1 MVRRLPVIRDPADD
15 PDAVHRPRSRWV
27 LIGSAFTLVVWVP
40 LVALTMPLGASLAS
54 HVGSL
59 PRADLAQGAGT
70 PSLLSLLLVVAPPL
84 LSFVPAAA
92 ASGALL
98 ARFGSGT
105 DRGDAVKAGGLG
117 GLLASILAS
126 VLGSGMPLVAAVS
139 AFFLLSMAG
148 AVGGYAGSAWAARK
162 R

>member
-27 LIGSAFTLVVWVP
+27 LIGSLFTIVVWVP
-40 LVALTMPLGASLAS
+40 LVAVTMPLGALLAS
-54 HVGSL
+54 RIGSL
-59 PRADLAQGAGT
+59 PKEELAQGAGA
-70 PSLLSLLLVVAPPL
+70 PSPLSLVLVVAPPL

-98 ARFGSGT
+98 ARFASGT
-105 DRGDAVKAGGLG
+105 DRSDAAKAGGLG
-117 GLLASILAS
+117 GLLAAILAS
-126 VLGSGMPLVAAVS
+126 LLGSGMPVVAVVS
-139 AFFLLSMAG
+139 AFSLLSMAG

>member
-1 MVRRLPVIRDPADD
+1 MVRRLPVIRDPGDD
-15 PDAVHRPRSRWV
+15 PDAVHRSRSRWV
-27 LIGSAFTLVVWVP
+27 IIGALFTLVVWVP
-40 LVALTMPLGASLAS
+40 LVAVTMPLGASLAARM
-54 HVGSL
+54 GSL
-59 PRADLAQGAGT
+59 PRTALAQGAGT
-70 PSLLSLLLVVAPPL
+70 PSPLTLVLVVVPPL

-98 ARFGSGT
+98 ARFGAGT
-105 DRGDAVKAGGLG
+105 DRGDAVKAGTLG

-126 VLGSGMPLVAAVS
+126 VLGSGMPLVAAIS